1 MKKWRMLLT
10 LDGGCGRI
18 KRKKFKKGG
27 GEMQACAFTG
37 HRSIARGHT
46 APLTDLL
53 DRAIGYAYEQG
64 CRIFLCG
71 GALGFDTLAAR
82 RVLKFRIEHPDVQ
95 LQLVLPC
102 IDQSE
107 HWSDAQRDAY
117 DFLIQHSDTVRYVS
131 ETYTDTCMKERNAV
145 LAGEADMLVAYVS
158 RQNSGA
164 AQTVRMAQ
172 RQGKPVYNLFPAAAG
187 EKK

>member
-1 MKKWRMLLT
+1 MLT
-10 LDGGCGRI
+10 
-18 KRKKFKKGG
+18 
-27 GEMQACAFTG
+27 CAFTG

-46 APLTDLL
+46 APLIDLL
-53 DRAIGYAYEQG
+53 DRAIGYAYGQG

-82 RVLKFRIEHPDVQ
+82 RVLKFRIEHSDVR

-107 HWSDAQRDAY
+107 HWKDSQRDAY
-117 DFLIQHSDTVRYVS
+117 DFLIQNSDLVRYVS
-131 ETYTDTCMKERNAV
+131 ESYTDTCMKERNAI

-158 RQNSGA
+158 HQNSGA

-172 RQGKPVYNLFPAAAG
+172 RLGKPVYNLFPAADDG
-187 EKK
+187 KK